1 MSSLQTILFA
11 HRCTSTHHKVVL
23 DSLRHLRSDDAD
35 NWRKLFLKHAEALL
49 TGAKA
54 PDETFKD
61 FRNHVLHVR
70 EKCWGGAVESVE
82 NWYKQTVEAL
92 RAKEWAKAA
101 YAAGVL
107 SHYYA
112 DPLMPLHTAWT
123 EEAGIIHRA
132 CERSVFRSYN
142 QLTAILERDLGGYPD
157 VKAPAGARWLSEMV
171 KTGARLS
178 HEHYDVLIDH
188 YNLAKGRWSPASGL
202 DDEIRVSL
210 AECLGHAVVGFARIL
225 DRATLEAGVKPP
237 KVWIAFKVIGARIRI
252 PVMRWSR
259 WRAGRRDTRIVKAI
273 YKEFRKTGKVVRALP
288 EDEQTVRRLH
298 AEEVLKTTLE
308 TLNAIKPRPVGTKY
322 GTGTYLRPMVAV
334 PATRSRAKSQTS
346 ESEAANAGSSAKL
359 NAENKAGLTIRSGSS
374 RSQADDRQSARS
386 GKPVPRLAKF
396 HLDPSSLLADAPS
409 IGNRT
414 AEKLAAV
421 GIRNV
426 CDLLEKKPE
435 DVVGRLKLGHIKPD
449 TVSEWQVQARLA
461 CRVPNLRS
469 LDVKLLVACGICEP
483 EELAKCEALDLLDRV
498 DLFVS
503 TSDGQRA
510 IRGGSQPDLDVVT
523 GWIESARHART
534 LKAA

>member
-1 MSSLQTILFA
+1 MSSLQDLLFA
-11 HRCTSTHHKVVL
+11 HRCTGTHQKVVL
-23 DSLRHLRSDDAD
+23 DSLRHLRSGDAEK
-35 NWRKLFLKHAEALL
+35 WQRLFLKHAESLL
-49 TGAKA
+49 VGAKA

-82 NWYKQTVEAL
+82 TWYKQIVESL
-92 RAKEWAKAA
+92 RAKEWGKAA

-112 DPLMPLHTAWT
+112 DPLMPLHTALT
-123 EEAGIIHRA
+123 EEAGIVHRA

-142 QLTAILERDLGGYPD
+142 HLAAILERDLGGYPD
-157 VKAPAGARWLSEMV
+157 VKMPSGPRWLCEMV

-188 YNLAKGRWSPASGL
+188 YNLAKGRWNPAAGL

-210 AECLGHAVVGFARIL
+210 AECLGQAVVGIARIL
-225 DRATLEAGVKPP
+225 DRATLEAGVTPP
-237 KVWIAFKVIGARIRI
+237 KVWLAFDAVGARIRI
-252 PVMRWSR
+252 PAMRWSR
-259 WRAGRRDTRIVKAI
+259 WRAGRRDSRIVRAI
-273 YKEFRKTGKVVRALP
+273 FKEFRKTGKVIKALP
-288 EDEQTVRRLH
+288 EDEQVVRRLH

-308 TLNAIKPRPVGTKY
+308 TLNAIKPRPVGTKH
-322 GTGTYLRPMVAV
+322 GTGTYLRPMVAAA
-334 PATRSRAKSQTS
+334 ATRSVKTS
-346 ESEAANAGSSAKL
+346 HDRLPEAAQTQSLGNAASSGQ
-359 NAENKAGLTIRSGSS
+359 ENTSS
-374 RSQADDRQSARS
+374 RSSRRGSDETRTPRP

-396 HLDPSSLLADAPS
+396 HLDPSSSLADAPS
-409 IGNRT
+409 IAHRT

-426 CDLLEKKPE
+426 CELLAKNPE
-435 DVVGRLKLGHIKPD
+435 DIAGRLKLGHVKPD
-449 TVSEWQVQARLA
+449 TVREWQVQARLA

-469 LDVKLLVACGICEP
+469 LDVKILVACGICEP
-483 EELAKCEALDLLDRV
+483 EELAQCEALDLLDQV
-498 DLFVS
+498 DLFIS
-503 TSDGQRA
+503 TSEGQRA

-523 GWIESARHART
+523 NWIESARHARA

>member
-1 MSSLQTILFA
+1 MSALQEVLFA
-11 HRCTSTHHKVVL
+11 HRCTSTHHKIVL

-35 NWRKLFLKHAEALL
+35 KWRRLLLKHAESLL
-49 TGAKA
+49 AGAKA
-54 PDETFKD
+54 PDDTFKD

-92 RAKEWAKAA
+92 RAKQWGKAA

-112 DPLMPLHTAWT
+112 DPLMPLHTART

-142 QLTAILERDLGGYPD
+142 HLTAILERDLGGYPD
-157 VKAPAGARWLSEMV
+157 VKAPTGPRWLCEMV

-188 YNLAKGRWSPASGL
+188 YSLAKGRWSPAAGL

-210 AECLGHAVVGFARIL
+210 AECLGYAVVGFARIL
-225 DRATLEAGVKPP
+225 DRATHEAGVTPP
-237 KVWIAFKVIGARIRI
+237 KVWIAFKAIGARIRI
-252 PVMRWSR
+252 PAMRWSR

-298 AEEVLKTTLE
+298 AEEMLGTTLE
-308 TLNAIKPRPVGTKY
+308 TLNAIKPRTVGTKH
-322 GTGTYLRPMVAV
+322 GTGTYLRPMVAA
-334 PATRSRAKSQTS
+334 PATRSRVTSQNP
-346 ESEAANAGSSAKL
+346 ESEAADAGSPANL
-359 NAENKAGLTIRSGSS
+359 ITGGKAGSAGRSGTNRA
-374 RSQADDRQSARS
+374 RSQDPQSARP

-396 HLDPSSLLADAPS
+396 HLDPSSSLADAPS

-414 AEKLAAV
+414 AQKLAAV

-426 CDLLEKKPE
+426 CDLLARKPE
-435 DVVGRLKLGHIKPD
+435 EVAGRLKLGHIKPD
-449 TVSEWQVQARLA
+449 TVGEWQVQARLA

-503 TSDGQRA
+503 TSEGQRA

-523 GWIESARHART
+523 GWIESARHARA